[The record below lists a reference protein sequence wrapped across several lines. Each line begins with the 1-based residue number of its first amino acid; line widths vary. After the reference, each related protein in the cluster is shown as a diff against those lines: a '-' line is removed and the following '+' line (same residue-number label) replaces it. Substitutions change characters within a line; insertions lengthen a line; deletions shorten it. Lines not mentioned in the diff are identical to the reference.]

1 MRILPL
7 TLQPYKTNNISN
19 TKIGLS
25 SGIANIRI
33 IGLKPIAADVVS
45 FSSSLDEDQID
56 RLNNLNTKK
65 GEPFMQNNDKYFKL
79 RDEFGN
85 KLSKVQ
91 YDTELAAWNFYT
103 NSSDENLSKYTEAQE
118 NFSNLFKDETFYTKL
133 KEVQTQG
140 LDDKHLSKQ
149 LKDLIKAF
157 YNEIESGNEL
167 KALRDKENDIASK
180 YNAYVMKIDSKPVS
194 KAEIMKILETE
205 TDVSLREKAYEAN
218 VNAGD
223 VIAEDL
229 VELVKMRNEYAKT
242 KGYDN
247 YFDYMIEDSYDISP
261 QSLDKLLNG
270 VYDKIKTKSY
280 EFEKDRQNE
289 LAQSFGID
297 SSDLMDYHFR
307 FLPSDNPEKIVNDYI
322 KDGEQ
327 VVDLAK
333 KVYKNMGYNV
343 DNMGI
348 TLDLFPRKNK
358 NTHGFAFCI
367 EPGKDARILA
377 NLTNNTNSLDTIM
390 HELGHCVYDIGI
402 DTTLPFIE
410 QSPSSSVMTEAVA
423 MMMGDLPKMENMLS
437 GTVPELALKK
447 FKAELK
453 KDDANFVSRSLQI
466 IEFEREM
473 YKNPDQDLKALWKNL
488 KQKYLFRGENTY
500 INNEWA
506 TIPHYLSH
514 PGYYQNYFRAALYKA
529 QLYNTLKNNLG
540 NITENPQ
547 TAAFLNKNLFK
558 YGASMEDED
567 LIEKITGKAL
577 SEDDFC
583 RRITE

>member
-7 TLQPYKTNNISN
+7 TLQNYNTNNFSHNKVCSSLGISN
-19 TKIGLS
+19 VQSFGLRQI
-25 SGIANIRI
+25 SG
-33 IGLKPIAADVVS
+33 DVVS
-45 FSSSLDEDQID
+45 FSSLNKDQIE
-56 RLNNLNTKK
+56 RLKSIDTEK
-65 GEPFMQNNDKYFKL
+65 GEPLMSNNDKYFKL

-91 YDTELAAWNFYT
+91 YETELAAWNFYT
-103 NSSDENLSKYTEAQE
+103 NSSDENLNRYTESQE
-118 NFSNLFKDETFYTKL
+118 TFSNLFKDEAFYAQL
-133 KEVQTQG
+133 KEVQSQG
-140 LDDKHLSKQ
+140 LDDKHLAKQ
-149 LKDLIKAF
+149 LKDLVKAF

-180 YNAYVMKIDSKPVS
+180 YNAYVMKIDGNPVS

-205 TDVSLREKAYEAN
+205 KNVSLRKKAYEAN

-223 VIAEDL
+223 VIADDL

-247 YFDYMIEDSYDISP
+247 YFDYMVEDTYEISP
-261 QSLDKLLNG
+261 EKLDKLLNG
-270 VYDKIKTKSY
+270 VYDKIKTKSF
-280 EFEKDRQNE
+280 EFEKERQDK
-289 LAQSFGID
+289 LAHNFGVD
-297 SSDLMDYHFR
+297 SSDLMDYHFG
-307 FLPSDNPEKIVNDYI
+307 FLPDENPEKVVNDYI

-327 VVDLAK
+327 VVELAK
-333 KVYKNMGYNV
+333 NVYKNMGYDV

-377 NLTNNTNSLDTIM
+377 NLTNNTKSLDTIM
-390 HELGHCVYDIGI
+390 HELGHCVYDIGL
-402 DTTLPFIE
+402 DTSLPFIE

-423 MMMGDLPKMENMLS
+423 MMMGDLPKMENMLA
-437 GTVPELALKK
+437 GTVPQFVLEN

-453 KDDANFVSRSLQI
+453 KDDAKFVSRSLQI

-473 YKNPDQDLKALWKNL
+473 YKNPDQDLKVLWKNL

-500 INNEWA
+500 LNNEWA

-529 QLYNTLKNNLG
+529 QLYNTLKNHLG
-540 NITENPQ
+540 NITENSQ
-547 TAAFLNKNLFK
+547 TAEFLNKNLFK

-567 LIEKITGKAL
+567 LIERITGKTL

-583 RRITE
+583 SRIIK